1 MNTKIG
7 NVVSNLKKSWSSMD
21 INSLEEI
28 QRLIAELAL
37 DGIDKNQDYLS
48 KGIELYRDKELGF
61 VLTAYSEINETYRI
75 PHNHGNGWVIYS
87 VIEGAV
93 EMGNYFNWEKASGQ
107 SQLILKDKI
116 ILNSGDVK
124 IYYPSDI
131 HDTKCLSQNA
141 LILRLTSCDLKV
153 EEAEGRMKRFNT
165 IKKSCSL

>member
-1 MNTKIG
+1 MNAKIE
-7 NVVSNLKKSWSSMD
+7 NVVSKLKKSWSSMD

-28 QRLIAELAL
+28 QRLIEELVL
-37 DGIDKNQDYLS
+37 DGIDKNQDYSS

-93 EMGNYFNWEKASGQ
+93 EMGNYFNWEKTSGQ

-116 ILNSGDVK
+116 ILNSGDAK

-153 EEAEGRMKRFNT
+153 EEAEGRMQRFN
-165 IKKSCSL
+165 IVKKRCSL

>member
-1 MNTKIG
+1 MNTKID
-7 NVVSNLKKSWSSMD
+7 NVVNKLKNSWDSMD

-28 QRLIAELAL
+28 QRLIKELAL
-37 DGIDKNQDYLS
+37 EGLDKSLDYSS
-48 KGIELYRDKELGF
+48 KGIELYRDNELGF
-61 VLTAYSEINETYRI
+61 VLTAYSEIIDTYRI
-75 PHNHGNGWVIYS
+75 PHNHGDGWVIYC
-87 VIEGAV
+87 VVEGTV
-93 EMGNYFNWEKASGQ
+93 EMGNYFNWEKSTGR

-141 LILRLTSCDLKV
+141 LILRLTSCYLKV